1 MTNGNIINEFDLKYR
16 PETYWTQ
23 KNKVSLIKG
32 EHRKQLV
39 KDLIDAG
46 EDVPESLLEENAS
59 QEFLDASLIFDRQS
73 LGGEF
78 VPNLEINQTEI
89 VRIWIDSTFGDIVSV
104 RATMLDSGI
113 SYSMHDD
120 HEEKYIINPESSKLP
135 ITVQEV
141 INLIETAHIED
152 TEWLLMTKLRD
163 GGHGFFNITSDC
175 YPQLEAWY
183 NENEQKLADE
193 SNYARS

>member
-1 MTNGNIINEFDLKYR
+1 MTNSNVIKEFDLEYR
-16 PETYWTQ
+16 PDTYWSQ
-23 KNKVSLIKG
+23 KSKVSLIKG
-32 EHRKQLV
+32 EKRRQLV
-39 KDLIDAG
+39 KDLIGSSAN
-46 EDVPESLLEENAS
+46 VPESLLEENAS
-59 QEFLDASLIFDRQS
+59 QEILDGMKILDRQA

-78 VPNLEINQTEI
+78 VPNLGINQTEI

-104 RATMLDSGI
+104 RAAMLDAGI

-135 ITVQEV
+135 ITMQEI
-141 INLIETAHIED
+141 INLIETAHVID
-152 TEWLLMTKLRD
+152 TEWLLMEKLRA
-163 GGHGFFNITSDC
+163 GGLGFFNVTSNC

-193 SNYARS
+193 SN

>member
-1 MTNGNIINEFDLKYR
+1 MTNGNKTNDFDLKYR
-16 PETYWTQ
+16 PDTYWSQ

-46 EDVPESLLEENAS
+46 KNVPESLLEENAS
-59 QEFLDASLIFDRQS
+59 QEILDASLFFDRQS

-89 VRIWIDSTFGDIVSV
+89 VRIWIDSTYGDVVSV
-104 RATMLDSGI
+104 RATMLDSGL

-135 ITVQEV
+135 ITMQEV
-141 INLIETAHIED
+141 IRPPD
-152 TEWLLMTKLRD
+152 TPCC
-163 GGHGFFNITSDC
+163 I
-175 YPQLEAWY
+175 
-183 NENEQKLADE
+183 
-193 SNYARS
+193 